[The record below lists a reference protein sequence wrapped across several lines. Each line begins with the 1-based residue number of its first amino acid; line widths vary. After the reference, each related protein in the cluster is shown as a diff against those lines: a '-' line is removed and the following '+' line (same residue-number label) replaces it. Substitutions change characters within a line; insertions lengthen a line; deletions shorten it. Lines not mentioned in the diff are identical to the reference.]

1 MSRKYRINNKEAS
14 LEECMQL
21 LEDELTTGGNNQL
34 FEEFG
39 IDFCD
44 ITALEDLNE
53 LQQKKIRE
61 SYLRI
66 EQLISYIDAERSI
79 KELCKA
85 LNGYNLDDDSFDMYW
100 GDNQNMIVSVYKN
113 SEGFYVGQYIEYLF
127 DDMYIEIDTG
137 SWVSRDW

>member
-1 MSRKYRINNKEAS
+1 MIRKYRINNKEAS
-14 LEECMQL
+14 LEECIQL

-44 ITALEDLNE
+44 VTVLEDLNE

-79 KELCKA
+79 KELCKV

-100 GDNQNMIVSVYKN
+100 GDNKNMVVSIYKN
-113 SEGFYVGQYIEYLF
+113 ENGFYVGQFIEYLF

-137 SWVSRDW
+137 SWDERNW